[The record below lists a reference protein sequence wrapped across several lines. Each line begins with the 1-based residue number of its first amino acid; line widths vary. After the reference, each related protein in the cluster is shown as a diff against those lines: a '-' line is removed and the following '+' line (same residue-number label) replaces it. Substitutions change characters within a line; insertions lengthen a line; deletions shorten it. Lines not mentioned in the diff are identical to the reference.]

1 MNVAADQ
8 QFPAKWPFPPTPPAS
23 FAAAVLQGRPF
34 AWARRRTRQR
44 TDRFAHLHDV
54 RAKQGAGTVGHA
66 AMSAELRHVSQSQPF
81 SSSLHA
87 SVAGTASGATD
98 VSLRQMVVD
107 VLLVAMW
114 GAMIPLFMWL
124 GSAAGF

>member
-34 AWARRRTRQR
+34 AWARRRSRQR

-54 RAKQGAGTVGHA
+54 RAKQGADATGHP
-66 AMSAELRHVSQSQPF
+66 AMPAQLQPVAHAQPF

-87 SVAGTASGATD
+87 SVAGTTSAAAD
-98 VSLRQMVVD
+98 VTLRQMIVD